1 MLVDTCN
8 QPKKDKGRARLVNKN
23 EGLDPI
29 NTTANLSLLLPFLH
43 VRDPIADWLLHIA
56 RDMTTGS
63 SGLIS

>member
-8 QPKKDKGRARLVNKN
+8 QPKKDKGGARLVNKN

-29 NTTANLSLLLPFLH
+29 NTTPDLSFLLPFLH
-43 VRDPIADWLLHIA
+43 VRDPIADWLLHLT